1 MAGIEE
7 LMAKTQAVMTQIR
20 ESEEMVEHITAEIK
34 AFDRAKRNLNT
45 AITTLNRLNMLS
57 GGLNQLKLLA
67 GQNQYLEITKVM
79 SGVQNVLEPFEC
91 YKDVPQVRHWV
102 VSCPFWTRQTVTVR

>member
-91 YKDVPQVRHWV
+91 YKDVPQVRH
-102 VSCPFWTRQTVTVR
+102 